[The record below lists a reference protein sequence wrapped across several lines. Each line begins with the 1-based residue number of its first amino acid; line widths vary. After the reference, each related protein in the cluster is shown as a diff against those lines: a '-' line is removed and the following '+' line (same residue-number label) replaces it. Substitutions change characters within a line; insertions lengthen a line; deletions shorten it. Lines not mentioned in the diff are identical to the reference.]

1 MHLSRFSLS
10 QESNFF
16 YLTGCNVPASY
27 VLLAFQPGAPK
38 LESTPVAHLYIPK
51 IQVADLMWS
60 VPPPTVQQA
69 QATHDATSIS
79 YTTELS
85 KGIQDVLKAFPG
97 ALFHTLPTGS
107 PLFPTLS
114 SEYTSLTNADGA
126 ATVTD
131 KYLLSALHQA
141 RLTKDKAEFE
151 LIAQANAISSRAHET
166 VMRVLGQ
173 GVKHAIK
180 KGKGAGVDRPLLPGE
195 WLIEKEAEAEALFVA
210 SCRRE
215 GCVSRHPYCHDFALN
230 TFTFCATQLVTPSVH
245 ADRSRCDPRVDAAL
259 LLQRQGVR
267 VGSRAAARS
276 YQRA

>member
-1 MHLSRFSLS
+1 MR
-10 QESNFF
+10 
-16 YLTGCNVPASY
+16 
-27 VLLAFQPGAPK
+27 K
-38 LESTPVAHLYIPK
+38 YI
-51 IQVADLMWS
+51 
-60 VPPPTVQQA
+60 
-69 QATHDATSIS
+69 
-79 YTTELS
+79 ES
-85 KGIQDVLKAFPG
+85 KGWWSDADEEKLKTTQKKDVLKAFPG

-114 SEYTSLTNADGA
+114 SEYTSLANADGG

-215 GCVSRHPYCHDFALN
+215 GCVS
-230 TFTFCATQLVTPSVH
+230 QPSTIHIVH
-245 ADRSRCDPRVDAAL
+245 RSRRPCADGFWRGAGHCIKRTCL
-259 LLQRQGVR
+259 
-267 VGSRAAARS
+267 S
-276 YQRA
+276 